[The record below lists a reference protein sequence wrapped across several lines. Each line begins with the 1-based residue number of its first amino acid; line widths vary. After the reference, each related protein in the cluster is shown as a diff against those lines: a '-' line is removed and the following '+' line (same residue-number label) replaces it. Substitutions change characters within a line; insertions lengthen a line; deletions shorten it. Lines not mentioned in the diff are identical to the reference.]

1 MTEIDLNVTQTAH
14 DLTIMGLFWAADPL
28 VKFVMILLV
37 GASIWCWAI
46 IFEKIVGLRRE
57 SARAQH
63 FDNEFWSG
71 GSLDDLYDAT
81 GANPNNAQARV
92 FSAAMREW
100 RRASAKGLTV
110 SGRADLK
117 ASLVDRI
124 SSTWATSEPNR
135 YLRLLVWPLIHQRW
149 SEHGADHLQR

>member
-81 GANPNNAQARV
+81 GVIPIMRKHASFQQRCENG
-92 FSAAMREW
+92 AAHLP
-100 RRASAKGLTV
+100 KV
-110 SGRADLK
+110 SRSLDVQISKPRWLIALIDL
-117 ASLVDRI
+117 
-124 SSTWATSEPNR
+124 
-135 YLRLLVWPLIHQRW
+135 
-149 SEHGADHLQR
+149 